1 MKKYVRS
8 SKYTLYG
15 EGDDIIAEGNNKVE
29 LIRKADQMSTPA
41 TLEDNYG
48 IIYENIAQQKINNPT
63 EYVKSETSATY
74 DMYKNQI
81 LHESNPTKL
90 VDILGRAS
98 DDSKISNYEY
108 ASLYKIALSNPAYPI
123 SEEEYLKN
131 G

>member
-1 MKKYVRS
+1 MV
-8 SKYTLYG
+8 
-15 EGDDIIAEGNNKVE
+15 ENIAKIKWRNK
-29 LIRKADQMSTPA
+29 
-41 TLEDNYG
+41 G

-63 EYVKSETSATY
+63 GYVKSETSATY

-108 ASLYKIALSNPAYPI
+108 ASLYKIAISNPAYPI

-131 G
+131 ELDPDYVPEFEGEGWFIPYKVKDIYIITMG